1 MKKAGVVLSG
11 ILIVLMAVIFVQCS
25 LIQTFINLTRV
36 KFKLQGVEN
45 IYVAN
50 VSVMN
55 KTRLSDFSAID
66 ILQLSASVLKGT
78 LPVTFVL
85 NVNAVNPNQATAK
98 SSAPSATITSFP
110 WRLVVDSKEVLRGNI
125 SQPITI
131 PGNGQQA
138 NIPIAIGFDL
148 MKTFKDKSYEG
159 LVDLVLRATGRSTGS
174 TSLELYASPTVRTEI
189 GNIGYPGEIKIIS
202 KTWTN

>member
-11 ILIVLMAVIFVQCS
+11 ILIALMAVTFVQCS
-25 LIQTFINLTRV
+25 LIQTFINLSRV

-45 IYVAN
+45 VYVGN

-55 KTRLSDFSAID
+55 KTRLSDFSPLDA
-66 ILQLSASVLKGT
+66 LQLTASVLKGT

-85 NVNAVNPNQATAK
+85 NVNAVNPNAANGK

-110 WRLVVDSKEVLRGNI
+110 WRLVVDNKEVLTGNI
-125 SQPITI
+125 SQPVTI

-138 NIPIAIGFDL
+138 NIPIQIGFDL
-148 MKTFKDKSYEG
+148 MKTFKDKNYEG
-159 LVDLVLRATGRSTGS
+159 LMDLVLRATGRSTGS

-202 KTWTN
+202 KEWTN